1 MKNKTTGTYQ
11 ISKPEAWIAVSS
23 NRQKIYGDKNV
34 YLDNGQEFQIEL
46 YNPTNQPYLAK
57 MYLNGNLISPSG
69 LVLKPG
75 QRYFLDRFIDEKK
88 KLVFSTYEV
97 DDDPEVKQAIANN
110 GMIKVEFYPEQAP
123 LNWCT
128 ITTTPCYPYHQTWR
142 TSPNIWYSTNTG
154 GLTFGSST
162 GTLNVSTGT
171 VSTSS
176 ASFTSN
182 TSNTFSTLRESKS
195 LETGRV
201 EQGSKS
207 NQELINTYGN
217 FSWIWTYSSEY
228 QILPRSVKPV
238 EVSEIRDYCTE
249 CGVRIKK
256 KTWKFCPTC
265 GEKLV

>member
-1 MKNKTTGTYQ
+1 MGVYET
-11 ISKPEAWIAVSS
+11 SKPQAWIAVSS
-23 NRQKIYGDKNV
+23 NRQKIYGEKNV

-57 MYLNGNLISPSG
+57 ISLNGKLISSSG

-75 QRYFLDRFIDEKK
+75 QRYFLDRFIDDKK

-97 DDDPEVKQAIANN
+97 DDNPEVKQAIANN
-110 GMIKVEFYPEQAP
+110 GMVKVEFYPEQAP
-123 LNWCT
+123 LNWGT
-128 ITTTPCYPYHQTWR
+128 ITTTQWYPYHQPTWVS
-142 TSPNIWYSTNTG
+142 TPNVWCSTNTG
-154 GLTFGSST
+154 GITFSN
-162 GTLNVSTGT
+162 GTLTSSSGT
-171 VSTSS
+171 ITTSS
-176 ASFTSN
+176 AYYNSTADSFSN
-182 TSNTFSTLRESKS
+182 LRASKS
-195 LETGRV
+195 METGRV

-207 NQELINTYGN
+207 NQEFSNTNGN